1 MSKHVS
7 NVNVNID
14 SQQAL
19 SVDLKN
25 SNETAAPPPLNEDNE
40 EDLLSF
46 RNQLQEQLKLKLFN
60 STSLEHVNK
69 NNKQV
74 IFLLNKCFFFSFLF
88 NFFSFIELF

>member
-1 MSKHVS
+1 MS
-7 NVNVNID
+7 NVNVNIE

-74 IFLLNKCFFFSFLF
+74 IFLLNKCFFFRFFLIF
-88 NFFSFIELF
+88 LVLLNCFKI